1 MTRTHGITFTVL
13 LAFLPH
19 LVVAQDAPDEA
30 ATTSGPATNPGEIRR
45 GAPMGGSSEER
56 GRRFYENVI
65 RKVEPSL
72 KGDLARLQL
81 YIELFKREFVEDTR
95 TFAIDL
101 NAVAMANNGV
111 AVSGRVEFEEH
122 RRSLAEFLKHLGFTP
137 NVDDVGLY
145 PSAALGEQQYA
156 VVRAEH
162 AFVYAKPLGPRETLT
177 DALKGDGLFLLAPAE
192 NGHFLCH
199 ATDGYVG
206 YVSGDAIERMRAEQ
220 FDGAMNPP
228 RAAVTDPRVEGAIAA
243 AMKLMGTKYVWGGMT
258 AEGVDC
264 SGLVHTAFRSQ
275 GLRMPRDAD
284 QQALAGKLV
293 ATRWHR
299 STLRRGDVLFFLG
312 RRGTISHTAIYLGN
326 NEYLEATSPVVTV
339 TSFDPS
345 AKNYSKRRDEGF
357 CFAKRVFD

>member
-1 MTRTHGITFTVL
+1 MIRTHVIL
-13 LAFLPH
+13 LVSFLAMSRSI
-19 LVVAQDAPDEA
+19 VVAQEAFDEA
-30 ATTSGPATNPGEIRR
+30 AATAATTNPAEIRR

-72 KGDLARLQL
+72 KGDLARLPL
-81 YIELFKREFVEDTR
+81 YVELFKREFVEDTR

-101 NAVAMANNGV
+101 TAVAMANNGV
-111 AVSGRVEFEEH
+111 AVNGRVEFEEH
-122 RRSLAEFLKHLGFTP
+122 RRSLGEFFKHLGFVA
-137 NVDDVGLY
+137 NVEGVGLY
-145 PSAALGEQQYA
+145 PSTALGDEQFA
-156 VVRAEH
+156 VVRADH
-162 AFVYAKPLGPRETLT
+162 TFIYAKPVGPRETLT
-177 DALKGDGLFLLAPAE
+177 DSLNGDGLFLLAPAD

-206 YVSGDAIERMRAEQ
+206 YVSGDAIERMTAKQ
-220 FDGAMNPP
+220 FGAAMNPP
-228 RAAVTDPRVEGAIAA
+228 RAAVDDPRIEGAITAA
-243 AMKLMGTKYVWGGMT
+243 TKLMGTKYVWGGMT
-258 AEGVDC
+258 GEGIDC

-275 GLRMPRDAD
+275 GVRLPRDAD

-312 RRGTISHTAIYLGN
+312 RRGTVSHTAIYLGN
-326 NEYLEATSPVVTV
+326 NEYLEATSPVVAV

-345 AKNYSKRRDEGF
+345 APNYNKRRDEGF

>member
-1 MTRTHGITFTVL
+1 MTRTAAILLTGFLALSPVVL
-13 LAFLPH
+13 
-19 LVVAQDAPDEA
+19 VAQDAPDDGA
-30 ATTSGPATNPGEIRR
+30 ATTPTTNPAEIRR

-72 KGDLARLQL
+72 KGDLARLPL
-81 YIELFKREFVEDTR
+81 YIELFKREFIEDTR
-95 TFAIDL
+95 TFAIDIT
-101 NAVAMANNGV
+101 AVAMANEGV
-111 AVSGRVEFEEH
+111 TVNGRVEFEEH
-122 RRSLAEFLKHLGFTP
+122 RRSLGEFLKHLGFVP
-137 NVDDVGLY
+137 NLDEVGLY
-145 PSAALGEQQYA
+145 PSAALGEKQYA

-162 AFVYAKPLGPRETLT
+162 ALIYAKPVGPRETLT
-177 DALKGDGLFLLAPAE
+177 DSIKGDGLFLLAPAD

-199 ATDGYVG
+199 APDGYVG
-206 YVSGDAIERMRAEQ
+206 YVAGDAMEQMTAEQ
-220 FDGAMNPP
+220 FDSAMNAA

-243 AMKLMGTKYVWGGMT
+243 ASKLMGTKYVWGGMT
-258 AEGVDC
+258 SEGIDC

-275 GLRMPRDAD
+275 GVRLPRDAD

-339 TSFDPS
+339 TSFDPL
-345 AKNYSKRRDEGF
+345 APNYSKRRDEGF